1 MWLLAQSQDVN
12 ESVEQGINWL
22 TQDPTGRIV
31 GIAIGAVVLVFVLLI
46 FFKMFKWAAARWK
59 MFTGVAIL
67 IAGVVYGLTY
77 VMQMG
82 IAGFVIMAAIG
93 FGAFLGFA
101 LYATQGGMRR

>member
-59 MFTGVAIL
+59 MLTGVAIL
-67 IAGVVYGLTY
+67 IAAGVYGLAF
-77 VMQMG
+77 VAQMG
-82 IAGFVIMAAIG
+82 VMGFAVLAVVG
-93 FGAFLGFA
+93 FGMFLGFA